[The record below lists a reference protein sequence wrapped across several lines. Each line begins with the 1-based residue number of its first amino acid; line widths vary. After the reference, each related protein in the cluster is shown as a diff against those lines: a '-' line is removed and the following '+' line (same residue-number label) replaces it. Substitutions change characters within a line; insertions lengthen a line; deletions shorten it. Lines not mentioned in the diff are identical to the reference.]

1 MVTVGTRAIVLAKA
15 GQFSESLCTA
25 ETGKGHR
32 VTHGNMNLH
41 ISPFPPPE
49 QQQTCGLR
57 ISPSPGRRCFAKQ
70 GDLKLRRYLR
80 LGQRP
85 EPWLKPKS
93 AAGSG
98 IFAELLNSPCVCQG
112 RLCQLRF
119 AIASNA
125 VSLSEMKG
133 KSREFP
139 SLPGSTADAR
149 QPTYHSSFLM
159 QVNELKLLSFG

>member
-1 MVTVGTRAIVLAKA
+1 M
-15 GQFSESLCTA
+15 
-25 ETGKGHR
+25 
-32 VTHGNMNLH
+32 
-41 ISPFPPPE
+41 
-49 QQQTCGLR
+49 
-57 ISPSPGRRCFAKQ
+57 
-70 GDLKLRRYLR
+70 

-85 EPWLKPKS
+85 EPWLEPKS

-98 IFAELLNSPCVCQG
+98 IFAELLNSPCVSQG

-119 AIASNA
+119 AIASNGG

-139 SLPGSTADAR
+139 SLPGSTAEAW

-159 QVNELKLLSFG
+159 QVNDLKLLSFG